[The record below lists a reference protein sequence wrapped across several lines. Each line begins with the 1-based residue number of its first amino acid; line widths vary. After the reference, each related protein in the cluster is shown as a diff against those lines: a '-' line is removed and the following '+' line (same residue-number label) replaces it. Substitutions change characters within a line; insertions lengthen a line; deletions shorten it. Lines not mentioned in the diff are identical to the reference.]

1 MIDKISQLIDI
12 KLDNINTVALGI
24 ITSVDLTK
32 LRCNVKLKHKI
43 QGQEIELFDVPIAF
57 PKFNDC
63 SVIIAPKEGDVVLV
77 VFSKYELE
85 EQLKN
90 REPVDVNELLKF
102 NINNAIAIAG
112 IYTLVDS
119 VPAVN
124 QDEILIQHKSGHEI
138 KLNLDEIIIKH
149 SSGTQVKIDNIG
161 NAKLE
166 NSNGDYIQLEENKI
180 TLKAQ
185 TVYIDGDLQ
194 FKTIM
199 GTDADSGEWH
209 KREE

>member
-1 MIDKISQLIDI
+1 MIAEKIHKLIDEI
-12 KLDNINTVALGI
+12 LEDVETVALGI
-24 ITSVDLTK
+24 ITQVNLSK

-43 QGQEIELFDVPIAF
+43 RGQEIELFDVPIAF

-102 NINNAIAIAG
+102 NINNAIVIAG

-119 VPAVN
+119 IPSIS
-124 QDEILIQHKSGHEI
+124 QDEILILHKSGNYI
-138 KLNLDEIIIKH
+138 KFQQDGKIIIK
-149 SSGTQVKIDNIG
+149 
-161 NAKLE
+161 
-166 NSNGDYIQLEENKI
+166 GD
-180 TLKAQ
+180 
-185 TVYIDGDLQ
+185 VYIDGNLD
-194 FKTIM
+194 FKEIR
-199 GTDADSGEWH
+199 GVSADSGEWH
-209 KREE
+209 KHS